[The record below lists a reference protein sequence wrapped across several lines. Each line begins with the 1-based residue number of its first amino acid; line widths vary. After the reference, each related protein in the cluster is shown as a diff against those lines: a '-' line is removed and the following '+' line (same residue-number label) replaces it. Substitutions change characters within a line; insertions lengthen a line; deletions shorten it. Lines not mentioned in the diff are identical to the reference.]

1 MDGCRT
7 AFGFG
12 VLTSFI
18 VVPCVAVGG
27 THVGICHANSRWG
40 LNLALPV
47 SGECGQSMVRGDYPF
62 RRFFIVFDRFFLV
75 MADRGNAGPAAH
87 ISFVVLCKPTTDVQ
101 WNWDASVY
109 PQLYSMQSI
118 S

>member
-1 MDGCRT
+1 MTIAVDLHAKLHACGRNMFAMRT
-7 AFGFG
+7 DP
-12 VLTSFI
+12 SK
-18 VVPCVAVGG
+18 
-27 THVGICHANSRWG
+27 
-40 LNLALPV
+40 ALKKAR
-47 SGECGQSMVRGDYPF
+47 Q
-62 RRFFIVFDRFFLV
+62 FFIVFDRFFLV

-109 PQLYSMQSI
+109 PQLYSMQSV